1 MVSAIICIAAFAFA
15 LAAARR
21 SLVAGL
27 TVVASVGYF
36 YGILRAN
43 LPEVT
48 SHFIFDA
55 AVVGLYAAQLF
66 RGRGGA
72 GRREWQVLCIWVGA
86 LVAWPFLLFFVPAQ
100 DYAVQLVGLR
110 GNIFLLPF
118 LLLGARLR
126 GEEVRR
132 LALAFAALNLIAFSF
147 ACAEYVVG
155 VERFYPRN
163 AVTELIYKSVVD
175 ENYENP
181 DRVTALR
188 IPATFTSAHA
198 YAGAMVLTFAF
209 LLGAWVQGERFR
221 RWQRHLLAAAMVAS
235 LLGVFMAA
243 ARSPVI
249 VMALMLAAAAAS
261 GALKGHGW
269 AFMLALFVGVGW
281 LVSGEE
287 RLQRFTTLRDV
298 DYVGERVSWSVNEGF
313 LDLAVEYPMGNGLGG
328 GGTSIPY
335 FLEGRVREPLYYLEN
350 EYARIL
356 LEQGVPGLCLWAGFI
371 AWLFT
376 RRTTRRGDEWF
387 LGRRMLWGAAAVFFA
402 TGMIGKG
409 LLTSIP
415 GTALLLL
422 SVGWLAV
429 RQRQAVAAEEPEP
442 AGGPRRGEEVW
453 QVLARH
459 YG

>member
-1 MVSAIICIAAFAFA
+1 MVPIILCIAAFAFA
-15 LAAARR
+15 LVAARR

-27 TVVASVGYF
+27 TVVTSVGYF

-43 LPEVT
+43 LPEVA

-66 RGRGGA
+66 GGRGGV
-72 GRREWQVLCIWVGA
+72 RRRDWQVLCIWVGA

-100 DYAVQLVGLR
+100 DYTVQFVGLR
-110 GNIFLLPF
+110 GNVFLLPF

-132 LALAFAALNLIAFSF
+132 LALTFAALNLLVFSF
-147 ACAEYVVG
+147 ASAEYVLG

-163 AVTELIYKSVVD
+163 AVTELIYKSAVD
-175 ENYENP
+175 ENFENP
-181 DRVTALR
+181 DRATALR
-188 IPATFTSAHA
+188 IPATFSSAHA

-209 LLGAWVQGERFR
+209 LLGAWVQGEQFR
-221 RWQRHLLAAAMVAS
+221 RWQRHVLAGAMAAS

-249 VMALMLAAAAAS
+249 ILALMLVVAASS
-261 GALKGHGW
+261 GALKRHGW
-269 AFMLALFVGVGW
+269 AFMLALLVGVGW
-281 LVSGEE
+281 LVSSEG
-287 RLQRFTTLRDV
+287 RLQRFTTLGDV
-298 DYVGERVSWSVNEGF
+298 DYVGERVSWSVNGNF

-335 FLEGRVREPLYYLEN
+335 FLEGRVREPLYYMEN
-350 EYARIL
+350 EYARIA
-356 LEQGVPGLCLWAGFI
+356 LEQGALGLCLWAGFL

-387 LGRRMLWGAAAVFFA
+387 LGRRMLWAAAAVFFA

-422 SVGWLAV
+422 SIGWLAV
-429 RQRQAVAAEEPEP
+429 RRQEAVVVEEPEP
-442 AGGPRRGEEVW
+442 AAGLKPDEEVR
-453 QVLARH
+453 QVLARY